1 MRWSTGSISI
11 RSQLKKATCNAG
23 ASERWADRVRFQIRD
38 ASDPELAGSYDLA
51 VAIECIHDMSN
62 LVAALRALRGL
73 VGDAGTV
80 FVVDQRVAETFSP
93 PGDDGERSKYG
104 YSVFHCLPI
113 SMVDQ
118 PSAATGTVIREST
131 MRHYA
136 EQAGFRS
143 IDVLPIEDDTF
154 RFYRMMG

>member
-1 MRWSTGSISI
+1 MYWSMGSISI
-11 RSQLKKATCNAG
+11 RSQLRKRLATRPPPEWEVAFTSRFPMRPIPTWRDTTISRWRLNAFTIC
-23 ASERWADRVRFQIRD
+23 RIR
-38 ASDPELAGSYDLA
+38 SR
-51 VAIECIHDMSN
+51 
-62 LVAALRALRGL
+62 ALRALRGL

-113 SMVDQ
+113 SMVEQ

-131 MRHYA
+131 MRRYA

-143 IDVLPIEDDTF
+143 LDVLPIEDDTF